1 MIIKF
6 ASMRDLA
13 AETRARGQRARVCV
27 SDCYVT
33 INNNHI
39 SKILFKQLERR
50 RRESVLKPL

>member
-1 MIIKF
+1 
-6 ASMRDLA
+6 MRDLA